1 MQLQKF
7 NSLKEHIVK
16 TAADLFINLGFKS
29 VTMDDIAQKMG
40 ISKKT
45 IYANFANKNL
55 LVEETTYF
63 ILDKIS
69 EGIEEIRRKNL
80 NAVIELFEIKRF
92 TMQHLKNENS
102 SPQFQL
108 EKYYP
113 QIYSVVKKHHLEKM
127 EVCVINN
134 LKRGINSGFYRPELP
149 LDFITKMYFVGIMGM
164 KDPEY
169 FSTENLGMDHL
180 YERFLEYYLRAVVTP
195 QGLVILKEYLN
206 IDE

>member
-1 MQLQKF
+1 
-7 NSLKEHIVK
+7 
-16 TAADLFINLGFKS
+16 
-29 VTMDDIAQKMG
+29 MDDIAQKMG

-45 IYANFANKNL
+45 IYAHFTTKTL
-55 LVEETTYF
+55 LVEESTYH
-63 ILDKIS
+63 ILDQVS
-69 EGIEEIRRKNL
+69 DGIAEIRRKNY

-92 TMQHLKNENS
+92 TMQHLKNEKS

-113 QIYSVVKKHHLEKM
+113 RIYNVVKKHHLEKM
-127 EVCVINN
+127 ELCIINN
-134 LKRGINSGFYRPELP
+134 LKRGINSGLYRPELP

-169 FSTENLGMDHL
+169 FNTNNLGMDQL
-180 YERFLEYYLRAVVTP
+180 YECFLEYYLRAVVTP
-195 QGLVILKEYLN
+195 QGLVIMKEYLN

>member
-1 MQLQKF
+1 M
-7 NSLKEHIVK
+7 KEQIVI

-45 IYANFANKNL
+45 IYTHFNNKTL
-55 LVEETTYF
+55 LVEESTYH
-63 ILDKIS
+63 ILDKVS
-69 EGIEEIRRKNL
+69 EGIAEIRRRNF

-92 TMQHLKNENS
+92 TMQHLKNEKS

-113 QIYSVVKKHHLEKM
+113 KIYNVVKKHHFEKM
-127 EVCVINN
+127 ELCIINN
-134 LKRGINSGFYRPELP
+134 LKRGINSDLYRAELP

-169 FSTENLGMDHL
+169 FSPDNLGLDQL
-180 YERFLEYYLRAVVTP
+180 YERFLEYYLRAIVTP

>member
-1 MQLQKF
+1 M
-7 NSLKEHIVK
+7 KEQIVV

-45 IYANFANKNL
+45 IYAHFANKTL
-55 LVEETTYF
+55 LVEETTYH
-63 ILDKIS
+63 ILDKVS
-69 EGIEEIRRKNL
+69 QGIAEIRRRNHS
-80 NAVIELFEIKRF
+80 AVIELFEIKRF
-92 TMQHLKNENS
+92 TMQHLKNEKS

-108 EKYYP
+108 EKYFP
-113 QIYSVVKKHHLEKM
+113 KIYNVVKKHHLEKM
-127 EVCVINN
+127 ELCIINN
-134 LKRGINSGFYRPELP
+134 LKRGINSGLYRTELP

-169 FSTENLGMDHL
+169 FSRDNLGLDQL
-180 YERFLEYYLRAVVTP
+180 YERFLEYHLRAIVTP

-206 IDE
+206 IDEQNE

>member
-1 MQLQKF
+1 M
-7 NSLKEHIVK
+7 KEQIVV

-45 IYANFANKNL
+45 IYAHFANKTL
-55 LVEETTYF
+55 LVEETTYY

-69 EGIEEIRRKNL
+69 EGIAEIRRRNY
-80 NAVIELFEIKRF
+80 NAVVELFEIKRF
-92 TMQHLKNENS
+92 TMQHLKNEKS

-113 QIYSVVKKHHLEKM
+113 KIYNVVRKHHLEKM
-127 EVCVINN
+127 ELCIINN
-134 LKRGINSGFYRPELP
+134 LKRGINSDLYRSELP
-149 LDFITKMYFVGIMGM
+149 LDFITKMYFVGIIGM

-169 FSTENLGMDHL
+169 FSSDNLGLDQL
-180 YERFLEYYLRAVVTP
+180 YERFLEYYLRAIVTP